1 LSTNLNHIMIDQYI
15 TAFRS
20 FNRFYTAYLGVLNK
34 HYMNSKYSLPQ
45 SRVLQAIY
53 RQDGITSTEIIAQ
66 LNIDKSYLSRILVD
80 FEKKK
85 LLTKK
90 ASPED
95 GRVMN
100 LYLTKTGR
108 KEYAAIDEASD
119 EQVKHLLAQLT
130 EDERKTVVKSMS
142 QIQKTLAKYKL

>member
-1 LSTNLNHIMIDQYI
+1 MLDKYIDE
-15 TAFRS
+15 FRS

-45 SRVLQAIY
+45 QRVLQAVY
-53 RQDGITSTEIIAQ
+53 RQDGITSTEITTQ
-66 LNIDKSYLSRILVD
+66 LNMDKSYLSRILID

-90 ASPED
+90 ASAED

-119 EQVKHLLAQLT
+119 HQAEQLLLQLT
-130 EDERKTVVKSMS
+130 EDERKAVIRSMA
-142 QIQKTLAKYKL
+142 QIQKTLSRYKLG